1 MESILKRKKI
11 VFLSMIFFLLFMS
24 GCSSPVPEMSIPDQ
38 TIAEG
43 EELSV
48 DLSKHTKI
56 DGKVDV
62 IYTISSGVGILNGN
76 TYTYKPDFTDS
87 GTRVVSILAKTEKG
101 KESESTFN
109 ITVLDVNRPPTISIE
124 NREIA
129 FGEEIAID
137 LRAASSDP
145 DGDVLTFAVPDGS
158 LSIEEGKLLVKTS
171 SLKLGTNSITV
182 VARDSK
188 GAEASTTFSFEV
200 KTPSFSADGNTLI
213 VDKAGSEF
221 TTIQEAVDAAKTGD
235 TVLIMPGVYE
245 ENVSVSKSII
255 IAGASKDSVILLA
268 PEGNTAGIYV
278 RSVDGITIRDITI
291 KTPATAVQFS
301 RSSGEIIG
309 VIIKGGRFGISYSG
323 AAGNVLKIDDCL
335 FSAFESET
343 TEEKLAERLT
353 GLYVYGSGHLIV
365 ENSIFFLNGTGLYI
379 SNDTSFSISNS
390 VFEKNTVALSI
401 TGTARGTVEKNRITG
416 NIDNGVLLRST
427 STIEFSS
434 NIFYRNARHGFDLYL
449 RSCTDCG
456 CGGTVFNGTVLGSGN
471 VFDDEKAICPRD
483 FSWPEGFYTVD
494 EQISKTN

>member
-1 MESILKRKKI
+1 MSIFKRKAT
-11 VFLSMIFFLLFMS
+11 VFLSTILLLFFLS
-24 GCSSPVPEMSIPDQ
+24 GCNSPVPEISIPDQ
-38 TIAEG
+38 TISEG

-56 DGKVDV
+56 DGKASI
-62 IYTISSGVGILNGN
+62 IYTIGSGVGSVRDSTFI
-76 TYTYKPDFTDS
+76 YKPDFADS
-87 GTRVVSILAKTEKG
+87 GTRSVSILAKTEKG
-101 KESESTFN
+101 KESKTTFN
-109 ITVLDVNRPPTISIE
+109 ITVLNVNRPPAISIE
-124 NREIA
+124 NSEIA
-129 FGEEIAID
+129 FGEEITID
-137 LRAASSDP
+137 LEAASSDP
-145 DGDVLTFAVPDGS
+145 DGDVLTFAVSDES
-158 LSIEEGKLLVKTS
+158 LSIEDGNLLVKAS
-171 SLKLGTNSITV
+171 SLKPGTNSITV
-182 VARDSK
+182 LARDPE
-188 GAEASTTFSFEV
+188 GAEASTTFSIEV

-213 VDKAGSEF
+213 VDKAGDEF
-221 TTIQEAVDAAKTGD
+221 TSIQKAVDAAKTGD

-365 ENSIFFLNGTGLYI
+365 ENSLFFRNGTGLYI
-379 SNDTSFSISNS
+379 SNDTSFSISDS